1 MLACLAAPGK
11 PVNSAGPSPPKSR
24 NTSSMGDG
32 FKPPPTALA
41 EDRRGERGG
50 NGARE
55 ASGVDRGDD
64 RLLTCRD
71 FKDDIRTGLGSRI
84 RDESGGCPCI
94 GQTVSGIEAA
104 RTRSAARFGNV

>member
-1 MLACLAAPGK
+1 MEAVLDKRWRMLAL
-11 PVNSAGPSPPKSR
+11 R
-24 NTSSMGDG
+24 DRSMGDG
-32 FKPPPTALA
+32 LKPPPAALA

-50 NGARE
+50 KGARE
-55 ASGVDRGDD
+55 ASGGDRGDD

-104 RTRSAARFGNV
+104 